1 MARITTADKAEVLR
15 SVTIEEYGSKAIFSQ
30 RNGSGTLSVTVA
42 DPKRA
47 ERESLRRFI
56 VELRDSQTSL
66 DTAADE
72 SGFDK
77 IIAELDERDEKAT
90 QSWGDRKPNDFTV
103 SFWLEPNT
111 MAVIANVYDDSD
123 LQTDVRSTIRE
134 ALSGDTV
141 NTKGF

>member
-30 RNGSGTLSVTVA
+30 RNGSGTLSVTVK
-42 DPKRA
+42 DPKRE
-47 ERESLRRFI
+47 ERKTLRSFI
-56 VELRDSQTSL
+56 ETLDSSGMTPLEVEQ
-66 DTAADE
+66 A
-72 SGFDK
+72 
-77 IIAELDERDEKAT
+77 IINELDSRDEKAT
-90 QSWGDRKPNDFTV
+90 QSWGDRLPVDFTV